1 MFKTGRRVVARL
13 PGGTFTPAP
22 VAPRVEGPGRRL
34 PHDLELLM
42 SAAVYAV
49 TFDCGNAAT
58 LARFWSGVLER
69 SIDPDASEEFASIG
83 LQDAGAAR
91 PGLMF
96 NKVPEGKAAK
106 NRVHLDLVAATLE
119 TEVDRLLALGADRLG
134 DFDEGGA
141 RWVTL
146 ADPEGNEFDVL
157 AEQA

>member
-1 MFKTGRRVVARL
+1 
-13 PGGTFTPAP
+13 
-22 VAPRVEGPGRRL
+22 
-34 PHDLELLM
+34 M

-69 SIDPDASEEFASIG
+69 SIDPDASEEFASKFASIG

-96 NKVPEGKAAK
+96 NKVPEGKAVK
-106 NRVHLDLVAATLE
+106 NRVHLDLVAAALE
-119 TEVDRLLALGADRLG
+119 TEVDRLLALGAHRLG
-134 DFDEGGA
+134 DFDQGGA

-146 ADPEGNEFDVL
+146 TDPEGNEFDVL
-157 AEQA
+157 AEGP

>member
-1 MFKTGRRVVARL
+1 MFKTDRRVVARL
-13 PGGTFTPAP
+13 PGGTFTTAHATASTVPA
-22 VAPRVEGPGRRL
+22 ARS
-34 PHDLELLM
+34 PHHLELLM

-69 SIDPDASEEFASIG
+69 PTDPDASEEFASIG
-83 LQDAGAAR
+83 LQDGGAAR
-91 PGLMF
+91 PGLVF
-96 NKVPEGKAAK
+96 NKVPEGKTAK

-119 TEVDRLLALGADRLG
+119 TEVDRLLALGAHRLG
-134 DFDEGGA
+134 DFDEGGS
-141 RWVTL
+141 RWITL

>member
-1 MFKTGRRVVARL
+1 
-13 PGGTFTPAP
+13 
-22 VAPRVEGPGRRL
+22 
-34 PHDLELLM
+34 M
-42 SAAVYAV
+42 SATVYAV

-119 TEVDRLLALGADRLG
+119 IEVDRLLALGAHRLG